1 MVGQVFRKRFNKK
14 DFIDLI
20 IKYSEKRKNQYIFS
34 NIAYKKAV
42 FNNDIKP
49 FIDGLKEYYYKAK
62 KFYVE
67 RTMNYKFF
75 LTVLRQVCKYHSIPF
90 IHSIKYSNST
100 YEIQYS
106 IFIYEEKL
114 T

>member
-1 MVGQVFRKRFNKK
+1 MSSQIFRKKFNKTT
-14 DFIDLI
+14 FIDLI

-34 NIAYKKAV
+34 NISYKKAV

-49 FIDGLKEYYYKAK
+49 FIDELKDYYYNAK

-67 RTMNYKFF
+67 REINYKYF
-75 LTVLRQVCKYHSIPF
+75 LTILRQVCKYHNIPF
-90 IHSIKYSNST
+90 IHNIKYSNSS

-106 IFIYEEKL
+106 IFIYEEQS

>member
-1 MVGQVFRKRFNKK
+1 MSQIFRKRFNKQ

-34 NIAYKKAV
+34 NISYKKAV
-42 FNNDIKP
+42 FNNDIEP
-49 FIDGLKEYYYKAK
+49 FIYDLKDYYYKSK
-62 KFYVE
+62 KFYIE
-67 RTMNYKFF
+67 REMNYKFF

-106 IFIYEEKL
+106 IFIYEGQS

>member
-1 MVGQVFRKRFNKK
+1 
-14 DFIDLI
+14 
-20 IKYSEKRKNQYIFS
+20 
-34 NIAYKKAV
+34 
-42 FNNDIKP
+42 
-49 FIDGLKEYYYKAK
+49 
-62 KFYVE
+62 
-67 RTMNYKFF
+67 MNYKFF